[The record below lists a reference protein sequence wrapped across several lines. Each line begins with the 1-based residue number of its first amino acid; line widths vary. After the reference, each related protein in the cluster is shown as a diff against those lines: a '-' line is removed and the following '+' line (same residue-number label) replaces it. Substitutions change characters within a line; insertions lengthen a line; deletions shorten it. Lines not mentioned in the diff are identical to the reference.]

1 MTPTTRRTILISL
14 LMAPGLA
21 AGEKP
26 GRPTSPRIIF
36 NCDGDSTTLSHFKPP
51 ITPEQLCRTLD
62 ELKGTQVDV
71 FVQCMN
77 RGDDTFSHRTKVGEI
92 YGRNVTEWNEG
103 AIRKGM
109 KRIAENTWALL
120 DAGHDPFEIL
130 AKRARELGMQF
141 WVSMRM
147 NDIHEDDSTRFY
159 PLRSTFKMK
168 HPELLIGS
176 PYPDPARGY
185 PADNFTWAFD
195 FARREVHNHK
205 LALIAEVC
213 TNYDVDGFELDFQ
226 RGPWYFKKGQ
236 ELRGMPMMTE
246 FVRRVRR
253 EVNEI
258 GKRKGRALTLAVR
271 VPVTFDACADKGLDV
286 RTWIREGLADVITPM
301 DAGYLDM
308 HADVRGF
315 VDLAKGTRCAI
326 AGGLE
331 HSTLGYGHADIA
343 ILRAGAMGFWDQGA
357 SSIYLFNYDCHRR
370 KGRHAAYTPQEIEA
384 LRQIGSPEIIARRDK
399 RYVVAVDMSHRTPED
414 GGTRQLPV
422 VLSRPG
428 EQRAFA
434 FWIGDDLAAARRDG
448 VLAKI
453 VVAITT
459 RGAKPSQQALRVCLN
474 GHLLGGKG
482 HTYQEG
488 AIVYVDPSSIRRG
501 RNDLTIEHPEGAD
514 KTAKGIRIE
523 RIAIDVSY
531 RNAK

>member
-1 MTPTTRRTILISL
+1 MLIPL
-14 LMAPGLA
+14 LMASGLA

-36 NCDGDSTTLSHFKPP
+36 NCDGDSTTLSHFNPP
-51 ITPEQLCRTLD
+51 ITPEQLCRTID
-62 ELKGTQVDV
+62 ELKGMQVDV
-71 FVQCMN
+71 FVHCMN

-92 YGRNVTEWNEG
+92 YGRNVTEWNKG

-120 DAGHDPFEIL
+120 DAGHDPLDIL
-130 AKRARELGMQF
+130 AKRARELGMRF

-195 FARREVHNHK
+195 FARREVHDRK

-253 EVNEI
+253 QVNEI

-271 VPVTFDACADKGLDV
+271 VPMTFDACADNGLDV
-286 RTWIREGLADVITPM
+286 RTWIREGLADVFTPM

-331 HSTLGYGHADIA
+331 HSTRGYGHADIA
-343 ILRAGAMGFWDQGA
+343 LLRAGAMGFLDQGA
-357 SSIYLFNYDCHRR
+357 ASIYLFNYDCHRR
-370 KGRHAAYTPQEIEA
+370 KGRHAAYTPEEIEA
-384 LRQIGSPEIIARRDK
+384 LKQIGRPEIIARKDK

-422 VLSRPG
+422 VLSKLG
-428 EQRAFA
+428 ERRTFV
-434 FWIGDDLAAARRDG
+434 FWIGDDLTAARRDG
-448 VLAKI
+448 ALQKTALA
-453 VVAITT
+453 VTT
-459 RGAKPSQQALRVCLN
+459 KGARPSEQGLRVHLN
-474 GHLLGGKG
+474 GHLLGDKG
-482 HTYQEG
+482 RTYQDNSITY
-488 AIVYVDPSSIRRG
+488 ADLSSIRNG
-501 RNDLTIEHPEGAD
+501 RNELTIERPGEAG
-514 KTAKGIRIE
+514 KTAKPIRIE

-531 RNAK
+531 RERK